1 MLRNLLIL
9 GLVALVVAAPLV
21 FQQASVTGG
30 WKPGDPELVITS
42 PHNECIQYEFEQAFT
57 HWHHKHHGAW
67 VKIDWRN
74 LGGTSEISRY
84 LTSEYVAAFRGWWKS
99 RGKPWPA
106 GAEEMLLKDTPPA
119 EAGLDQM
126 WQAWRQTDD
135 PRHFGGKIDLFFGG
149 GEFDHQQAYGQ
160 GLTLP
165 PWPAGQEPA
174 GLFGAGDGTV
184 LIPESLSGETWRR
197 DYLFGAVLST
207 FGICYN
213 LDRLQQLGVARPPER
228 WEDLT
233 DPVYF
238 GQLGLADPTKSG
250 SIAKAFEMIIQEQI
264 AVTLASAG
272 ITPQQIAGWERQ
284 GGQPPAAYEALV
296 GRGWENGLRLIQRLS
311 ANARYFTDSAS
322 KVPIDVSMGDAAAG
336 LAIDF
341 YARFQAELSRAPD
354 DRERMRYITPGG
366 GSSVSADPIS
376 LLRGAPHRTLAVR
389 FIEFVLSADGQRLW
403 NDAPGKPC
411 SRVKKYALRRLPIR
425 RDFYPPG
432 QYPEACATDNLADP
446 AINPY
451 TLAQS
456 FTYRPRWTG
465 RHFSMHRDLIRC
477 MCLDAGDELRAAW
490 RAILDHGGPS
500 RQPEAMALLGQL
512 PGHPEPVTW
521 QSAAD
526 YGRRHKNRL
535 DYMREWTTF
544 YRTNYRKA
552 AEQAAGT
559 PKEAAR

>member
-1 MLRNLLIL
+1 
-9 GLVALVVAAPLV
+9 
-21 FQQASVTGG
+21 
-30 WKPGDPELVITS
+30 VITS

-57 HWHHKHHGAW
+57 HWHHTHHGAW

-106 GAEEMLLKDTPPA
+106 GAEEMLLKNTPPA
-119 EAGLDQM
+119 EAGLAQM
-126 WQAWRQTDD
+126 WQAFRQTDD
-135 PRHFGGKIDLFFGG
+135 PQQFGCQIDLFFGG
-149 GEFDHQQAYGQ
+149 GEFDHQQAYMQ

-165 PWPAGQEPA
+165 PWPTGQEPA

-197 DYLFGAVLST
+197 DYLFGTVLST

-213 LDRLQQLGVARPPER
+213 LDRLQQLGVARPPKR
-228 WEDLT
+228 WEDLA

-272 ITPQQIAGWERQ
+272 ITSQQIAGWERQ

-336 LAIDF
+336 LTIDF
-341 YARFQAELSRAPD
+341 YARF
-354 DRERMRYITPGG
+354 
-366 GSSVSADPIS
+366 
-376 LLRGAPHRTLAVR
+376 
-389 FIEFVLSADGQRLW
+389 
-403 NDAPGKPC
+403 
-411 SRVKKYALRRLPIR
+411 
-425 RDFYPPG
+425 
-432 QYPEACATDNLADP
+432 
-446 AINPY
+446 
-451 TLAQS
+451 
-456 FTYRPRWTG
+456 
-465 RHFSMHRDLIRC
+465 
-477 MCLDAGDELRAAW
+477 
-490 RAILDHGGPS
+490 
-500 RQPEAMALLGQL
+500 
-512 PGHPEPVTW
+512 
-521 QSAAD
+521 
-526 YGRRHKNRL
+526 
-535 DYMREWTTF
+535 
-544 YRTNYRKA
+544 
-552 AEQAAGT
+552 
-559 PKEAAR
+559 